1 MLNQIKLYQLSFHN
15 EYFFILFLHILRT
28 LYLISKIHVCILCIG
43 WSFHGTRCAPY
54 SDEGRCGEENPPPV
68 GLKQKRFSFL
78 SNKKISTEVVHF
90 FRYFSIT
97 EIIYRNI
104 MIHNVNAPNTHTQ
117 PTGQT
122 PTKLK
127 KVLLHPSDH
136 TPTTNRHQPQM
147 LLNFL
152 LNVRLKIAWND
163 MHLGGAFENNEKN
176 ITFLSNRLYL
186 NLKSCFTFLGPEPF

>member
-1 MLNQIKLYQLSFHN
+1 MNIFSF
-15 EYFFILFLHILRT
+15 YFFIYCVHFILFPKYMVAYCVLGDPSTGRDAHLIAMKGGVGKKIL
-28 LYLISKIHVCILCIG
+28 
-43 WSFHGTRCAPY
+43 
-54 SDEGRCGEENPPPV
+54 
-68 GLKQKRFSFL
+68 GLKQKCFSFL

-152 LNVRLKIAWND
+152 LNVRLKIA
-163 MHLGGAFENNEKN
+163 
-176 ITFLSNRLYL
+176 
-186 NLKSCFTFLGPEPF
+186 